1 MLEAICVILILLVF
15 YLLYCPEDSL
25 GLVKEYRRYS
35 GFPTVSNCYH
45 IHNRNSELLT
55 TSNRKTKRRS
65 ISEKLTN
72 TSQTDFK
79 EQDSTQK
86 SISRNKS
93 YEQPVE
99 LTKTALSNSPSHQS
113 DLTKSLCSTPAPE
126 DKPEEKSQYLSSSLR
141 KHLK

>member
-1 MLEAICVILILLVF
+1 MLEAVCVILILLVF

-25 GLVKEYRRYS
+25 GIVKEYRRYT
-35 GFPTVSNCYH
+35 GFPTVGNCYH
-45 IHNRNSELLT
+45 IHNGSSGLLT

-86 SISRNKS
+86 SISKNESNK
-93 YEQPVE
+93 QPIE
-99 LTKTALSNSPSHQS
+99 PTKTAPTDSPSRNS